1 MTGTSVPTKR
11 RTPLLLWPVVLC
23 WRFVTMIANLT
34 GILLAILIGLV
45 LMIVGWF
52 LISTIFGAF
61 IGIPLFIFGLLLL
74 IRGLY

>member
-1 MTGTSVPTKR
+1 MNAPIKR

-23 WRFVTMIANLT
+23 WRFVTMVANLT
-34 GILLAILIGLV
+34 GILLAILLGIVFMMIGWV
-45 LMIVGWF
+45 
-52 LISTIFGAF
+52 LISTVIGAF

>member
-1 MTGTSVPTKR
+1 MTEVSPYKKR
-11 RTPLLLWPVVLC
+11 RGPLLLWPVVWA

-34 GILLAILIGLV
+34 GILLAILLGIA
-45 LMIVGWF
+45 LMAVGWV
-52 LISTIFGAF
+52 LISSIIGAF

>member
-1 MTGTSVPTKR
+1 MTGSSAQTKR
-11 RTPLLLWPVVLC
+11 RTPILLWPVVWC

-34 GILLAILIGLV
+34 GILVAILLGLA
-45 LMIVGWF
+45 LMMVGWF

>member
-1 MTGTSVPTKR
+1 MSAPTKR
-11 RTPLLLWPVVLC
+11 RRRLLRWPVILA
-23 WRFVTMIANLT
+23 WRFVTMVANRT
-34 GILLAILIGLV
+34 GILLAILLGIV
-45 LMIVGWF
+45 FMMVGWI

>member
-1 MTGTSVPTKR
+1 
-11 RTPLLLWPVVLC
+11 
-23 WRFVTMIANLT
+23 MIANLT
-34 GILLAILIGLV
+34 GILVAILLGLA
-45 LMIVGWF
+45 LMMVGWF

>member
-1 MTGTSVPTKR
+1 MSTPVKK

-23 WRFVTMIANLT
+23 WRFVTMVANLT
-34 GILLAILIGLV
+34 GILLAILLGIV
-45 LMIVGWF
+45 FMMIGWF
-52 LISTIFGAF
+52 LISTVIGAF

>member
-1 MTGTSVPTKR
+1 MSYPDAHR
-11 RTPLLLWPVVLC
+11 RRRVPLLLWPVVLA

-34 GILLAILIGLV
+34 GILLALLIGAV

-52 LISTIFGAF
+52 LITSIIGAV
-61 IGIPLFIFGLLLL
+61 IGVPMFIFGLLLF

>member
-1 MTGTSVPTKR
+1 MSGMSAPTKK
-11 RTPLLLWPVVLC
+11 RTPILLWPMVLC

-34 GILLAILIGLV
+34 GILIAILLGLAF
-45 LMIVGWF
+45 MIIGWF
-52 LISTIFGAF
+52 LITTIIGAF